1 VSTISLVRTCTDFFI
16 AGESGLLAISH
27 GAAIVLLVMF
37 GCYLYFCYYT
47 HSELTTPKH
56 SIETLIHTATFTAAG
71 PATFFTPSLGSKQQL
86 LELRK
91 ACLSRRGNKLSHISN
106 ILIVIPSAAL
116 MVLSSIFMLEAIDS
130 PSRDIGVSK
139 SFVGLVVVPIIIG
152 AAEHVT
158 TALRA
163 YKRHRDEMEWIIE
176 IAIASS
182 IRTSLFVLP
191 LVIIL
196 GWILGIPGIS
206 LFFDGFQVTMLSLA
220 ILLVNYIIHAG
231 TA

>member
-16 AGESGLLAISH
+16 ASESGLLAISY

-37 GCYLYFCYYT
+37 SYYLYFCYYT
-47 HSELTTPKH
+47 YLELTTLKH
-56 SIETLIHTATFTAAG
+56 FIKTLIYTATFTTASL
-71 PATFFTPSLGSKQQL
+71 ATFFTPSLGSKQQL

-91 ACLSRRGNKLSHISN
+91 ACLSRRGNKLLHISN

-116 MVLSSIFMLEAIDS
+116 MVLSSIFMLEAIDLL
-130 PSRDIGVSK
+130 SRDIGVSK
-139 SFVGLVVVPIIIG
+139 SFVGLVVVLIIIE

-158 TALRA
+158 IALRA

-182 IRTSLFVLP
+182 I
-191 LVIIL
+191 
-196 GWILGIPGIS
+196 
-206 LFFDGFQVTMLSLA
+206 
-220 ILLVNYIIHAG
+220 
-231 TA
+231 